1 MPEQQHLTG
10 EKISIREFARRL
22 GVRDTSVH
30 KAIKSGKIV
39 AGLVIEGEKKGIL
52 YETALAEWERNRD
65 PVYADRSPGL
75 TAKLA
80 PGAPEVAPP
89 PPAAPGAQAQDS
101 ADTSLAAAKRA
112 QAVLKVQQMRL
123 DLEKAKGNLV
133 EKNAVY
139 SALFEAGAL
148 VRSTV
153 LGVPDRVIDDIMA
166 QKTRAAAYQ
175 ILYDALVEA
184 LSTVADSMKKPL

>member
-1 MPEQQHLTG
+1 MPEQQVSSG

-39 AGLVIEGEKKGIL
+39 AGLVMEGDKKAIL
-52 YETALAEWERNRD
+52 YDVALAEWKGSRD
-65 PVYADRSPGL
+65 PTYAYRSPAL
-75 TAKLA
+75 SAKLETGGPVV
-80 PGAPEVAPP
+80 PGAPAPP
-89 PPAAPGAQAQDS
+89 PAPAAQDGG
-101 ADTSLAAAKRA
+101 DTSLAAAKRA
-112 QAVLKVQQMRL
+112 QAVLKVQQMRME
-123 DLEKAKGNLV
+123 LEKMKGNLV

-139 SALFEAGAL
+139 AALFEAGSL

-153 LGVPDRVIDDIMA
+153 LSVPDRVIDDIMA

-175 ILYDALVEA
+175 ILYDALVDA
-184 LSTVADSMKKPL
+184 LGTVADSMKKPL